1 MTLRRG
7 MAVLVMLVACSAIFA
22 FGSKE
27 TYQGEDP
34 SNITVELS
42 ADGRS
47 VVTVPEGYEAGGN
60 CLDGAPI
67 IERLPIEE
75 EVDGVW
81 LYNIEYR
88 VNEDGSLLSLEESKD
103 AIASVVTA

>member
-42 ADGRS
+42 ADGRG

-67 IERLPIEE
+67 IERMPIEDE
-75 EVDGVW
+75 GNGVA
-81 LYNIEYR
+81 LYNIKYR
-88 VNEDGSLLSLEESKD
+88 VNPDGSLLSIDEAMKETSGR
-103 AIASVVTA
+103 